1 MRAAGE
7 ARQQAMAAAV
17 TAQGGLE
24 QPTVAE
30 LLRENVELQVELH
43 LPI

>member
-17 TAQGGLE
+17 RTQGGLE
-24 QPTVAE
+24 QPNVAA